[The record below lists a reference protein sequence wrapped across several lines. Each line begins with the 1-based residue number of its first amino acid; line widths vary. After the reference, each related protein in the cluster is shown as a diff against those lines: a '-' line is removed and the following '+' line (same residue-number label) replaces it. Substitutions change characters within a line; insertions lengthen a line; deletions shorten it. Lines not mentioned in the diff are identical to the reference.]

1 VTWYGTISYTTIQ
14 SHSYTAR
21 KECSMVTFA
30 TRDGVRLPQRWLS
43 FPTAHRDH
51 ERERRAHA
59 HLASDRDPSAVE
71 FDELPAEGQT
81 QSRPLS
87 FLLPVR
93 AA

>member
-1 VTWYGTISYTTIQ
+1 MTWYGTISYT
-14 SHSYTAR
+14 AR
-21 KECSMVTFA
+21 KECSIWPTSVTFA

-59 HLASDRDPSAVE
+59 YLASDRDPSAVE